1 LPHCGNLYT
10 GGVPNAENVKQP
22 NYPISSVGNALRL
35 LLMFKDHPRLRLSDA
50 ATALGVSTSTAH
62 RLLAMLQSFDFVRQ
76 EEEVRTYVLGPV
88 LLDLGLTAVRNMD
101 VRAIARPILTD
112 LATRLDQTVHLAVL
126 EGLNVRYV
134 LGAEGQSQL
143 RVADRTGELLPAHT
157 SAMGRALL
165 ADMSN
170 ERLEKI
176 YAQLAEQG
184 VDAERLRSEIE
195 EIRELGYALNFR
207 PDDVTSMAMTVH
219 NPGGTTIAAIN
230 AAGPSSRMSK
240 QDRKLIAR
248 QLHAAAAQIEEALRT
263 APNK

>member
-1 LPHCGNLYT
+1 MSE
-10 GGVPNAENVKQP
+10 VESAKQP

-35 LLMFKDHPRLRLSDA
+35 LLMFNNHPRLRLSDA

-88 LLDLGLTAVRNMD
+88 FLDLGLSAVRNMD
-101 VRAIARPILTD
+101 VRAIARPILSE
-112 LATRLDQTVHLAVL
+112 LAVRLDQTVHLAVL

-170 ERLEKI
+170 ERLDKI
-176 YAQLAEQG
+176 LAQLVEQR
-184 VDAERLRSEIE
+184 VDAKQLQTELDQ
-195 EIRELGYALNFR
+195 IREIGYALNFR
-207 PDDVTSMAMTVH
+207 HDDVTSMAMTVH
-219 NPGGTTIAAIN
+219 DPDGATIAAIN

-248 QLHAAAAQIEEALRT
+248 QLHAAAAEIEEALRT